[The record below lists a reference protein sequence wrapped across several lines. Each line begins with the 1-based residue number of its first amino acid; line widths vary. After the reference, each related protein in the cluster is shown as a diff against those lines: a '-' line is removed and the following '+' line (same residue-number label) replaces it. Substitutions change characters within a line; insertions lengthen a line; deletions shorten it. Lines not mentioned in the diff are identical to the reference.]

1 MLIKT
6 YQKYLI
12 QTFINLLLQITFVF
26 FSLILILNVFE
37 EISYLKD
44 LNTNFFQPIFLTFLN
59 SPSVVY
65 SVFPF
70 IFLITTKF
78 FFIKI
83 SEKNELNIY
92 KRYGLTNFQILKL
105 ISFISFLLG
114 ILIIIFFY
122 TFSSKLKHLHLEI
135 KNSYSEDNKYLA
147 VITENGLWIKDEI
160 DDVINIVNADRI
172 NKNLL
177 INVSITQFDK
187 KFELI
192 QNINSKQVDVSKNNW
207 VIKNA
212 NISKGNFTKKN
223 VENLIFKSH
232 FDIEKI
238 NNLFSNLSSL
248 TLWQLTKLQRDYK
261 SLGYSTLDINAHM
274 EKIYAYPVYLTIMT
288 LFAGIIMLNIK
299 FNKPK
304 IFHIILGILL
314 SVVIYY
320 INYFSN
326 LLGENGK
333 ISATLSVWMPLLIL
347 SLISSIGLVRINE
360 K

>member
-1 MLIKT
+1 MKT
-6 YQKYLI
+6 YQKYLTK
-12 QTFINLLLQITFVF
+12 TFISLLLQITFVF
-26 FSLILILNVFE
+26 FSLIIILSLFE
-37 EISYLKD
+37 EISYFKD
-44 LNTNFFQPIFLTFLN
+44 LDAGFFYPIFLTFLS
-59 SPSVVY
+59 SPSVIY
-65 SVFPF
+65 DIFPF
-70 IFLITTKF
+70 IFLISTKF

-92 KRYGLTNFQILKL
+92 KRYGLTNFKILKL
-105 ISFISFLLG
+105 ISLVSFLLG
-114 ILIIIFFY
+114 LLIVVFFY

-135 KNSYSEDNKYLA
+135 KNSYSGDDKYLA

-160 DDVINIVNADRI
+160 DNIINIVNADRI
-172 NKNLL
+172 NKNYL
-177 INVSITQFDK
+177 INVSITQFNK

-192 QNINSKQVDVSKNNW
+192 QNISSKKVDISKNNW

-212 NISKGNFTKKN
+212 NISKNNFTQKN
-223 VENLIFKSH
+223 VKNIIFKSH

-248 TLWQLTKLQRDYK
+248 TFLQLKKLKKDYK
-261 SLGYSTLDINAHM
+261 LLGYSTLDINTHL
-274 EKIYAYPVYLTIMT
+274 EKIYAYPIYLSIMT
-288 LFAGIIMLNIK
+288 VFAGIIMLNIK

-304 IFHIILGILL
+304 IFNIILGVIL

>member
-12 QTFINLLLQITFVF
+12 KTFISLLLQITFVF
-26 FSLILILNVFE
+26 FSLIIILSVFE
-37 EISYLKD
+37 EISYFKD
-44 LNTNFFQPIFLTFLN
+44 LDTNFFYPIFLTFLN
-59 SPSVVY
+59 SPSIVY
-65 SVFPF
+65 NIFPF
-70 IFLITTKF
+70 IFLISTIF

-92 KRYGLTNFQILKL
+92 KMYGLTNFKILKL
-105 ISFISFLLG
+105 ISLVSFLFG
-114 ILIIIFFY
+114 ILIVIFFY
-122 TFSSKLKHLHLEI
+122 TLSSKLKHLHLEI
-135 KNSYSEDNKYLA
+135 KNSYSSDNKYLA

-160 DDVINIVNADRI
+160 DNVINIVNADRI
-172 NKNLL
+172 NKNFL
-177 INVSITQFDK
+177 INVSITQFNK

-192 QNINSKQVDVSKNNW
+192 QSINSKKVDVSKKNW
-207 VIKNA
+207 FIKNA
-212 NISKGNFTKKN
+212 NISKGNFTQKN
-223 VENLIFKSH
+223 VENIIFKSH

-248 TLWQLTKLQRDYK
+248 TFLQLKKLKKDYK
-261 SLGYSTLDINAHM
+261 SLGYSTLGVNTHL
-274 EKIYAYPVYLTIMT
+274 EKIYAYPIYLSIMT

-304 IFHIILGILL
+304 IFNIILGILL
-314 SVVIYY
+314 SVIIYY

-326 LLGENGK
+326 ILGENGK
-333 ISATLSVWMPLLIL
+333 ISTSLSVWMPLLIL
-347 SLISSIGLVRINE
+347 SLISSMGLVRINE

>member
-6 YQKYLI
+6 YQKYLTK
-12 QTFINLLLQITFVF
+12 TFISLLLQITFVF
-26 FSLILILNVFE
+26 FSLIIILSLFE
-37 EISYLKD
+37 EISYFKN
-44 LNTNFFQPIFLTFLN
+44 LNTNFFYPIFLTFLN
-59 SPSVVY
+59 SPSIVY
-65 SVFPF
+65 DIFPF
-70 IFLITTKF
+70 IFLIST
-78 FFIKI
+78 
-83 SEKNELNIY
+83 
-92 KRYGLTNFQILKL
+92 
-105 ISFISFLLG
+105 
-114 ILIIIFFY
+114 IFFY

-135 KNSYSEDNKYLA
+135 KNSYSSDNKYLA

-160 DDVINIVNADRI
+160 DNVINIVSADRI
-172 NKNLL
+172 NKNFL
-177 INVSITQFDK
+177 INVSITQFNK

-192 QNINSKQVDVSKNNW
+192 QNISSKKVDVSKNNW

-212 NISKGNFTKKN
+212 NISKNNFTQKN
-223 VENLIFKSH
+223 VKNIIFKSH

-248 TLWQLTKLQRDYK
+248 TFWQLKKLKKDYK
-261 SLGYSTLDINAHM
+261 SLGYSTLNINTHL
-274 EKIYAYPVYLTIMT
+274 EKIYAYPIYLSIMT

-304 IFHIILGILL
+304 IFNIILGILL

-326 LLGENGK
+326 ILGENGK
-333 ISATLSVWMPLLIL
+333 ISPTLSVWMPLLIL
-347 SLISSIGLVRINE
+347 SLVSSIGLVRINE

>member
-6 YQKYLI
+6 YQKYLTK
-12 QTFINLLLQITFVF
+12 TFISLLLQITFVF
-26 FSLILILNVFE
+26 FSLIIILSLFE
-37 EISYLKD
+37 EINYFKD
-44 LNTNFFQPIFLTFLN
+44 LDTNFFYPIFLTFLN
-59 SPSVVY
+59 SPSIVY
-65 SVFPF
+65 NIFPF
-70 IFLITTKF
+70 IFLISTIF

-92 KRYGLTNFQILKL
+92 KRYGLTNFKILKL
-105 ISFISFLLG
+105 ILFISFLLG
-114 ILIIIFFY
+114 IIIVIFFY

-135 KNSYSEDNKYLA
+135 KNSYSSDNKYLA

-160 DDVINIVNADRI
+160 DNVINIVSADRI
-172 NKNLL
+172 NKNFL
-177 INVSITQFDK
+177 INVSITQFNK

-192 QNINSKQVDVSKNNW
+192 QSINSKKIDISKSNW

-212 NISKGNFTKKN
+212 NISKNNFTQKN
-223 VENLIFKSH
+223 VKNIIFKSH

-248 TLWQLTKLQRDYK
+248 TFWQLKKLKKDYK
-261 SLGYSTLDINAHM
+261 SLGYSTLDINTHL
-274 EKIYAYPVYLTIMT
+274 EKIYAYPIYLSIMT

-304 IFHIILGILL
+304 IFNIILGILL

-326 LLGENGK
+326 ILGENGK
-333 ISATLSVWMPLLIL
+333 ISTTLSVWMPLLIL

>member
-6 YQKYLI
+6 YQKYLTK
-12 QTFINLLLQITFVF
+12 TFISLLLQITFVF
-26 FSLILILNVFE
+26 FSLIIILSLFD
-37 EISYLKD
+37 EISYFKD
-44 LNTNFFQPIFLTFLN
+44 LDTNFFYPIFLTFLN
-59 SPSVVY
+59 SPSIVY
-65 SVFPF
+65 NIFPF
-70 IFLITTKF
+70 IFLISTIF

-92 KRYGLTNFQILKL
+92 KRYGLTNFKILKL

-114 ILIIIFFY
+114 IIIVIFFY

-135 KNSYSEDNKYLA
+135 KNSYSGDNKYLA

-160 DDVINIVNADRI
+160 DNVINIVNADRI
-172 NKNLL
+172 NKNFL

-192 QNINSKQVDVSKNNW
+192 QSINSKKIDVSKNNW

-212 NISKGNFTKKN
+212 NISKNNFTQKN
-223 VENLIFKSH
+223 VKNIIFKSH

-248 TLWQLTKLQRDYK
+248 TFWQLKKLKKDYK
-261 SLGYSTLDINAHM
+261 SLGYSTLNINTHL
-274 EKIYAYPVYLTIMT
+274 EKIYAYPIYLSIMT
-288 LFAGIIMLNIK
+288 LFSGIIMLNIK

-304 IFHIILGILL
+304 IFNIILGILL

-326 LLGENGK
+326 ILGENGK
-333 ISATLSVWMPLLIL
+333 ISTTLSVWMPLLIL

>member
-12 QTFINLLLQITFVF
+12 QIFTSLLLKITFIF

-44 LNTNFFQPIFLTFLN
+44 LNTNFFQPIFLTILN

-70 IFLITTKF
+70 IFLIATKF
-78 FFIKI
+78 FFIRI

-105 ISFISFLLG
+105 ISLVSFLFG
-114 ILIIIFFY
+114 ILIILFFY

-135 KNSYSEDNKYLA
+135 KNSYSGDNKYLA

-160 DDVINIVNADRI
+160 DNVINIVNADRI

-177 INVSITQFDK
+177 INVSITQFNK

-192 QNINSKQVDVSKNNW
+192 QNINSPEVDISENNW

-212 NISKGNFTKKN
+212 NISKNNFTQKN
-223 VENLIFKSH
+223 VKDIIFKTH
-232 FDIEKI
+232 FNIEKI
-238 NNLFSNLSSL
+238 NSMFSNLSSL
-248 TLWQLTKLQRDYK
+248 TFLQLRKLKQDYK
-261 SLGYSTLDINAHM
+261 SLGYTTLDISTHM
-274 EKIYAYPVYLTIMT
+274 EKIYAYPIYLSIMT

-314 SVVIYY
+314 SVIIYY

-326 LLGENGK
+326 ILGVNGK
-333 ISATLSVWMPLLIL
+333 ISPTLSVWMPLLIL
-347 SLISSIGLVRINE
+347 GLVSSIGLVRINE

>member
-12 QTFINLLLQITFVF
+12 KTFLYILLQISFVF
-26 FSLILILNVFE
+26 FSLILILNIFE
-37 EISYLKD
+37 EISYFKD
-44 LNTNFFQPIFLTFLN
+44 LDTSFVYPIILTFLN

-65 SVFPF
+65 DIFPF
-70 IFLITTKF
+70 IFLISTKF

-105 ISFISFLLG
+105 ISFVSFLMGLF
-114 ILIIIFFY
+114 IIIFFY

-135 KNSYSEDNKYLA
+135 KNSYSNDNKYLA
-147 VITENGLWIKDEI
+147 VITDNGLWIKDEI
-160 DDVINIVNADRI
+160 DNVINIINADKI
-172 NKNLL
+172 SDNFLVN
-177 INVSITQFDK
+177 ISITQFDK
-187 KFELI
+187 KFDLI
-192 QNINSKQVDVSKNNW
+192 QNFNAKEADISSTNW
-207 VIKNA
+207 VIKKA
-212 NISKGNFTKKN
+212 SISKNN
-223 VENLIFKSH
+223 LIEEDVEDIIFKSH
-232 FDIEKI
+232 FDLEKI

-248 TLWQLTKLQRDYK
+248 TLWQLNKLKKDYK
-261 SLGYSTLDINAHM
+261 SLGYSTLDITTHM
-274 EKIYAYPVYLTIMT
+274 EKIYSYPIYLSIMT

-299 FNKPK
+299 FNRPK

-320 INYFSN
+320 INFFSN
-326 LLGENGK
+326 ILGENGK
-333 ISATLSVWMPLLIL
+333 ISTTLSVWMPLLII
-347 SLISSIGLVRINE
+347 SLVSSIGLVRINE

>member
-1 MLIKT
+1 M
-6 YQKYLI
+6 
-12 QTFINLLLQITFVF
+12 
-26 FSLILILNVFE
+26 ILISWGR
-37 EISYLKD
+37 ISRFHFNISSSYR
-44 LNTNFFQPIFLTFLN
+44 LTLA
-59 SPSVVY
+59 Y
-65 SVFPF
+65 CFPF
-70 IFLITTKF
+70 
-78 FFIKI
+78 
-83 SEKNELNIY
+83 SC
-92 KRYGLTNFQILKL
+92 L
-105 ISFISFLLG
+105 ISRGSISTPWIWWTCGFNWSVRAPSPGPISRISSFLLG
-114 ILIIIFFY
+114 ILIVIFFY

-135 KNSYSEDNKYLA
+135 KNSYSSDNKYLA

-160 DDVINIVNADRI
+160 DNVINIINADRI
-172 NKNLL
+172 NKNFL

-192 QNINSKQVDVSKNNW
+192 QNITSKKIDVSKNNW

-212 NISKGNFTKKN
+212 NISKNNFTQKN
-223 VENLIFKSH
+223 VKNIIFKSH

-248 TLWQLTKLQRDYK
+248 TFWQLKKLKKDYK
-261 SLGYSTLDINAHM
+261 SLGYSTLDINTHL
-274 EKIYAYPVYLTIMT
+274 EKIYAYPIYLSIMT

-304 IFHIILGILL
+304 IFNIILGILL

-326 LLGENGK
+326 ILGENGK
-333 ISATLSVWMPLLIL
+333 ISTTLSVWMPLLIL